1 MVRYLPPE
9 DQAIVA
15 QARGCGLLGG
25 GDSPGYLSPDL
36 CTALALLL
44 AVPTLGYSL
53 LFVPI
58 AWVAQHERT
67 NHRLAR
73 LRRQLELSLVDSEAL
88 PAAAAPPSGSSL
100 PERELPALLA

>member
-9 DQAIVA
+9 AEALVH
-15 QARGCGLLGG
+15 QARSRGLL
-25 GDSPGYLSPDL
+25 DHTEAPGYLSPDL
-36 CTALALLL
+36 CTALSLLL
-44 AVPTLGYSL
+44 AVPTFGYSL

-73 LRRQLELSLVDSEAL
+73 LRGQLERAGAHGDGKPE
-88 PAAAAPPSGSSL
+88 PSL
-100 PERELPALLA
+100 PVSRAMTTLR